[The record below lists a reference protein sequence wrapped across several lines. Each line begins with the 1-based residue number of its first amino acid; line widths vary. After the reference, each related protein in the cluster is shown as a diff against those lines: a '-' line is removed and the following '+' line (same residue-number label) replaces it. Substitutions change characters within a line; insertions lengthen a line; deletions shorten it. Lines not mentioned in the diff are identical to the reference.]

1 MIQVTNL
8 SKIYKNGCI
17 ALKNVHFQI
26 DQGEFVFVVGPS
38 GSGKTTL
45 FKLLTREEQ
54 ATKGK
59 IKMGDFAVEKLK
71 DEQMYQLRRQIG
83 IVGQDDIFLPKQSV
97 LRNLDFP
104 LQIYHLNKK
113 ERRQRIEEV
122 LTLVGMEDYIDQL
135 PEELSIGQQKRIA
148 IARAIIN
155 HPFVLIADEP
165 TANLDVKT
173 AFEMMKLFFRL
184 NQQGMTILLS
194 THDSTMVNTLKYRV
208 LELSHGNLLRDDR
221 SGGYTTIFDPKDVY
235 VL

>member
-1 MIQVTNL
+1 MIQVNNL
-8 SKIYKNGCI
+8 SKVYKNGCV
-17 ALKNVHFQI
+17 ALKNVHFHVE
-26 DQGEFVFVVGPS
+26 QGEFVYVVGPS

-45 FKLLTREEQ
+45 FKLLTREEI

-59 IKMGDFAVEKLK
+59 IQMGDFAVEKLK
-71 DEQMYQLRRQIG
+71 DDQMYQLRRQIG
-83 IVGQDDIFLPKQSV
+83 IVGQEDIFLPKQSV
-97 LRNLDFP
+97 YRNLDFP
-104 LQIYHLNKK
+104 LQIFNLTKA

-122 LTLVGMEDYIDQL
+122 LTLVGMEEFMYQL

-165 TANLDVKT
+165 TANLDIKT

-208 LELSHGNLLRDDR
+208 LELSHGNLLRDDQ